1 MSVKIRLRRMGTIN
15 RAFFRVVAVNST
27 EGSAGKYLE
36 NLGYYNPRHPEG
48 EAIVKL
54 ERVEYWKGVG
64 AQVSTAVKA
73 LLKANTD
80 EAIAHGLF
88 GVPTFSV
95 DGKLFWGLDALP
107 MLRDAMTGGTWFEG
121 PAWAREGQPRQ
132 GVRRR

>member
-73 LLKANTD
+73 LLKRAKPYKNV
-80 EAIAHGLF
+80 EAEKAALAAAGI
-88 GVPTFSV
+88 
-95 DGKLFWGLDALP
+95 KDA
-107 MLRDAMTGGTWFEG
+107 
-121 PAWAREGQPRQ
+121 Q
-132 GVRRR
+132 